1 MKKCSCV
8 QRLLQRLSRRLPP
21 AARLLFCRQLSTPL
35 VRRLHWLPVIS
46 CAGQLLF
53 FSVELAQNVIQWK
66 SLYHQ
71 GAELPFPG
79 CAALWRQ
86 SGAALWAWPLL
97 LLPLG
102 LVFWSLWEQRYP
114 IRSRDTLRRLPCGRG
129 QLWMG
134 VWLLP
139 LVWLAVNAAAQLL
152 TMLLCAALWQ
162 WFAPIKQAGFF

>member
-1 MKKCSCV
+1 MEKLSYM
-8 QRLLQRLSRRLPP
+8 QRLLQRLARRLPP

-35 VRRLHWLPVIS
+35 VRRLHWLPVVS
-46 CAGQLLF
+46 GTGQLLCF
-53 FSVELAQNVIQWK
+53 VLALAKAVIQWK
-66 SLYHQ
+66 SPHYQWAGLS
-71 GAELPFPG
+71 FPS

-86 SGAALWAWPLL
+86 SGAALWACPLP

-102 LVFWSLWEQRYP
+102 LVLWSLWEQRYP

-129 QLWMG
+129 QLWAG

-152 TMLLCAALWQ
+152 TLLLCAALWQ